1 MTFMLF
7 RCFEG
12 RGAGFKTSAADAL
25 EADYLCAHFLNAFP
39 ITMTHQST
47 AIRMVG
53 MVYLHICTKISNEQC
68 QQQGVVL
75 IYLLI
80 G

>member
-1 MTFMLF
+1 MTFMIF

-25 EADYLCAHFLNAFP
+25 EADYLCVHFLNAFLT
-39 ITMTHQST
+39 TMTHQST
-47 AIRMVG
+47 AIRMVL
-53 MVYLHICTKISNEQC
+53 MVYLHLHIRTKVSNEQC

-75 IYLLI
+75 IYF
-80 G
+80 